1 MLTFLTCRMLFI
13 LVLKFFTLFD
23 TFLVQYL
30 LRNMFDT
37 SKKVNVIELKGQ
49 YLFIFKIRIKIY

>member
-1 MLTFLTCRMLFI
+1 MLFI

>member
-1 MLTFLTCRMLFI
+1 M
-13 LVLKFFTLFD
+13 KFYTLFD

-37 SKKVNVIELKGQ
+37 SKKVNVIEFKGL
-49 YLFIFKIRIKIY
+49 YSFIFKVQGSKYIKILDRDKFQF